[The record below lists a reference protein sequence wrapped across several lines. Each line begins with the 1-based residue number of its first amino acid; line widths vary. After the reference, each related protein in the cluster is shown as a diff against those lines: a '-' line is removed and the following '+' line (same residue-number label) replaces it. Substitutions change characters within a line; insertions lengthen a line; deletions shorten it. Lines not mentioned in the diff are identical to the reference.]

1 MWTSIRP
8 RGADGRRRSARGTG
22 YIEPEPL
29 SDTDLFEVAFA
40 RRQNELLLELAKRP
54 SILAG
59 ALDDALREITEAASR
74 SLDVA
79 RVGVW
84 FYTPEGD
91 AIRCADLFD
100 RRAGTHSSGAE
111 LRSTTY
117 PVYFRS
123 IESER
128 VITAHD
134 ANIDPRT
141 AGFADYHL
149 AYGITSIIDAPIRHR
164 GRIAGVVCHEHVGA
178 PRTWSPEDENFAR
191 AIADVVGLA
200 LDARER
206 RDAQESLAYR
216 LQFEK
221 LISGISTHFINVRP
235 EELDAEIEKALERVA
250 TFIGAERAYLY
261 TFEDEETASLTHE
274 WSANP
279 SNRKL
284 EVRTFPIAHFP
295 WSIDRL
301 TRNEFLR
308 VRVADLPPEA
318 AAERELYERAGNRS
332 ILAVPLLYNR
342 VPVGVLGVGSP
353 EDKLWSD
360 ECGALLR
367 ITGEIL
373 VGAIGRRRIEAAL
386 RGSEL
391 RHRLLFERNL
401 AGVYRN
407 TVSGDVL
414 ECNDALAR
422 ILGYDSRQELM
433 AHNATELYAQSGDR
447 DRFIARL
454 RERKSLFAEE
464 ITLRRKDGTLVH
476 CIESVHMLDDEVF
489 EGTVIDITSRRI
501 AEDALRESE
510 ARYRLL
516 VERMREGVAQVDNDG
531 TLLFCNDRFC
541 EMLGYTREELVGMKP
556 ERFLAFPEDVELMLS
571 KIRLRMQGVSD
582 QYEVRVRRKDGAV
595 IWLEIGGAP
604 VTDGEGN
611 VIGSIGVHNDVTER
625 REAEQAL
632 RDSEARYRLMAEN
645 STDLITRTSMH
656 GIFLYLSDASRLL
669 LGYEP
674 AELAG
679 RSAYDI
685 IYAEDR
691 DEVRHLSKL
700 ISDVGPTTFSYRVM
714 RKNGSLIWFETT
726 SRSVR
731 NPVTGGVDEIICVSR
746 DISERKRAEEQIEY
760 QAYHDALTGLPNRRL
775 FRDRLTVALAHARR
789 LKSTLAVMF
798 LDLDRFKY
806 VNDTLG
812 HSLGDEMLKTVA
824 ARLATALREEDSIA
838 RMGGDE
844 FTVLLPELN
853 NPEDAA
859 SVAQK
864 LLEAV
869 GQPMRIEETE
879 LFITTSIGI
888 ALFPNDGDTAELLL
902 KNADHAMYRAKD
914 AGRNSYQLFTEA
926 MNSRALERLSMEN
939 NLRHALERGELAL
952 HYQPQF
958 NVATSRITG
967 VEALLRWKDIGPVE
981 FIPIAEET
989 RLIVPIGEWVL
1000 REACRRAKKWQ
1011 SEGHGGLRMAVNLSP
1026 RQFQHTDLPLLIAG
1040 ALEESGLAPGDLE
1053 LEITEST
1060 AMQDT
1065 ERTIATLR
1073 RLREM
1078 GVRIAIDDFGTGHSS
1093 LNYLRTFPIDTVKI
1107 DQEFVHEIES
1117 SQADRAIVSAVIG
1130 MAHGLNLRV
1139 IAEGVETEAQLAFLR
1154 QHGCDEVQGFL
1165 LGVPA
1170 PELP

>member
-8 RGADGRRRSARGTG
+8 SGADGRRRSARGTS

-40 RRQNELLLELAKRP
+40 RRQNELLLDLAKRP

-59 ALDDALREITEAASR
+59 ALDDALHEITEAASR

-117 PVYFRS
+117 PLYFRS

-164 GRIAGVVCHEHVGA
+164 GRVAGVVCHEHVGA

-261 TFEDEETASLTHE
+261 TFEDEETASLTLE

-295 WSIDRL
+295 LSIDRL
-301 TRNEFLR
+301 TRHEFLR
-308 VRVADLPPEA
+308 VRVADLPPDD

-373 VGAIGRRRIEAAL
+373 VGAIGPRR
-386 RGSEL
+386 
-391 RHRLLFERNL
+391 
-401 AGVYRN
+401 
-407 TVSGDVL
+407 T
-414 ECNDALAR
+414 
-422 ILGYDSRQELM
+422 
-433 AHNATELYAQSGDR
+433 
-447 DRFIARL
+447 
-454 RERKSLFAEE
+454 
-464 ITLRRKDGTLVH
+464 
-476 CIESVHMLDDEVF
+476 
-489 EGTVIDITSRRI
+489 
-501 AEDALRESE
+501 EDALRESD
-510 ARYRLL
+510 APYRLL

-541 EMLGYTREELVGMKP
+541 EMLGYTREELIGMKP
-556 ERFLAFPEDVELMLS
+556 ERFLAFPEDVDLMLS

-674 AELAG
+674 AELVG

-700 ISDVGPTTFSYRVM
+700 ISDAGPTTFSYRVV
-714 RKNGSLIWFETT
+714 RRDGSLIWFETT

-731 NPVTGGVDEIICVSR
+731 HPVTGAFDQIICVSR

-789 LKSTLAVMF
+789 LMSTLAVMF

-812 HSLGDEMLKTVA
+812 HSIGDELLKTVA
-824 ARLATALREEDSIA
+824 TRLAAALREEDAIA
-838 RMGGDE
+838 RIGGDE
-844 FTVLLPELN
+844 FTILLPDLKS
-853 NPEDAA
+853 PDHAA

-1000 REACRRAKKWQ
+1000 REACRRAQKWPA
-1011 SEGHGGLRMAVNLSP
+1011 EGHAGLRMPVNLSP
-1026 RQFQHTDLPLLIAG
+1026 RQFQHSDLPLLIGA

-1060 AMQDT
+1060 AMQNT

-1078 GVRIAIDDFGTGHSS
+1078 GVRIAVDDFGTGHSS
-1093 LNYLRTFPIDTVKI
+1093 LSYLRSFPIDTVKI

-1165 LGVPA
+1165 LGMPA